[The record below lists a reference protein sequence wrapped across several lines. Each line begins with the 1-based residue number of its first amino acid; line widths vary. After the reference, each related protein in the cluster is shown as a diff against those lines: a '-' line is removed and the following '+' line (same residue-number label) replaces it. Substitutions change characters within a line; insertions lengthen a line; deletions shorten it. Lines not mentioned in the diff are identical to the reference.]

1 MNQGTK
7 RLTVILGVVMII
19 AMGSSV
25 IIPVL
30 NPTRNQSLQATEA
43 VPTDVPIPTFP
54 PPPDDLSA
62 ITFDQDIVHPS
73 GLFSIA
79 QPPGWLPLASV
90 TSSSGASTTPE
101 LNLNNSE
108 RSSIIQA
115 VAQPS
120 GGLDTLEQ
128 LDAYY
133 TSDIL
138 RQSWSAYGSW
148 RELTRRQENDKLII
162 DFELT
167 NRLGQTFVAR
177 QESWVK
183 DGWLY
188 RLRVITPENAPDML
202 KYLMDNLEPTFQL
215 NPALAGVPLDWK
227 GFFDAGTN
235 MAVRFP
241 ADWTLTDNAVGRTA
255 SFSGG
260 GAVLRLDSLSGQA
273 AADEAAARAWVETSR
288 PGVEV
293 LSVQPVTRGDNQG
306 FSVAYRFADA
316 DGNPQSGLAVLL
328 NSASS
333 LYVANLRFAGQDVDL
348 NTEAGRAAQPN
359 LAQVMDTFTV
369 LSNVNVPLPTPTPS
383 PTPLASP
390 TPIPTAEPTAEN
402 TPEATEGS

>member
-30 NPTRNQSLQATEA
+30 NPTRNRSLQATEV
-43 VPTDVPIPTFP
+43 VPTEVPIPTFP
-54 PPPDDLSA
+54 PPLDDLSA

-79 QPPGWLPLASV
+79 QPPGWLPLAPV
-90 TSSSGASTTPE
+90 SSSTTTTTPE
-101 LNLNNSE
+101 LNLNNSD

-115 VAQPS
+115 VVQSAGS
-120 GGLDTLEQ
+120 IGSLEQ
-128 LDAYY
+128 LDDYY

-138 RQSWSAYGSW
+138 RQSWSAYSSW

-177 QESWVK
+177 QESWLE

-188 RLRVITPENAPDML
+188 RLRVITPDNAPDML

-241 ADWTLTDNAVGRTA
+241 ADWTLTDNATGRTA

-260 GAVLRLDSLSGQA
+260 GAALRLDSLPGQA
-273 AADEAAARAWVETSR
+273 AADEAAARAWVEAARS
-288 PGVEV
+288 GAEV
-293 LSVQPVTRGDNQG
+293 LSVQPVTRGENQG

-316 DGNPQSGLAVLL
+316 DGNPQSGLVVLL
-328 NSASS
+328 NGASG
-333 LYVANLRFAGQDVDL
+333 LYAANLRFAGQDVDL
-348 NTEAGRAAQPN
+348 NTEAGRTAQPN

-383 PTPLASP
+383 PTPLASA
-390 TPIPTAEPTAEN
+390 TPIPTDEPAAEN
-402 TPEATEGS
+402 TPEATEGA